1 MLWNIIVNA
10 IDTKHSSVYIYNMST
25 NLNDGFM
32 PSIII
37 RDIDLDLR
45 KRFRR
50 ICLEKDISMN
60 QLLKDMI
67 ERYCE
72 ANEKREKDGQQK

>member
-1 MLWNIIVNA
+1 
-10 IDTKHSSVYIYNMST
+10 MST

>member
-1 MLWNIIVNA
+1 MPWKQIVNA
-10 IDTKHSSVYIYNMST
+10 IDAKHSIVYIYNMST

-37 RDIDLDLR
+37 RDIDIDLR

-50 ICLEKDISMN
+50 ICLDKDISMN

-67 ERYCE
+67 QKYVKG
-72 ANEKREKDGQQK
+72 NEKRQSEAR

>member
-1 MLWNIIVNA
+1 MPWKQIVNA
-10 IDTKHSSVYIYNMST
+10 IDAKQSIVYIYNMNTS
-25 NLNDGFM
+25 LNDGFM

-50 ICLEKDISMN
+50 ICLDEDISMN

-67 ERYCE
+67 LKYVEGS
-72 ANEKREKDGQQK
+72 EKRQSEAR